1 MIAKGQIV
9 EDESKDP
16 RGRDKRNKNNNQNN
30 RNQKRGQP
38 GDDTPAGDAS
48 STAKKQKLAGDD
60 SRQTITEGVVAY
72 SSSTEQSDNVD
83 EDEDEDMDPIKDAIS
98 SKDPAAMGKISLP
111 ADRQRP
117 KKPCRYFMRGRCGK
131 GDKCTYSHDPS
142 LKVRER
148 KEVEYVVY
156 VVYVLE

>member
-9 EDESKDP
+9 EDKSSKDP
-16 RGRDKRNKNNNQNN
+16 RGRDKRNKNNKNTNSNQNQNN
-30 RNQKRGQP
+30 RNQKRRQP
-38 GDDTPAGDAS
+38 GDDTLTEDS
-48 STAKKQKLAGDD
+48 SSSKKQKLEGDD
-60 SRQTITEGVVAY
+60 SSLTISEGVVAY

-83 EDEDEDMDPIKDAIS
+83 EDEDEDMDPVKDAVS

-131 GDKCTYSHDPS
+131 GERCTYSHDPS

-148 KEVEYVVY
+148 DRVCVS
-156 VVYVLE
+156 